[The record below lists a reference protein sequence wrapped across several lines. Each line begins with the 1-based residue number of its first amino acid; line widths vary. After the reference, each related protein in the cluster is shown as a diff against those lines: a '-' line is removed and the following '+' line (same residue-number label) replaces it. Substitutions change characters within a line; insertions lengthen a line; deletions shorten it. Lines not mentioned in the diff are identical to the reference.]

1 MNKNYHFHLHP
12 DEPSEERIQQF
23 RDFDALL
30 SAHRQRVNKEPVR
43 RMPALRIVFAVAAA
57 MAAGL
62 ALLFFLRTG
71 SESAAPS
78 PDLLARESVAFF
90 AERPALQAPLP
101 GISVPEQRVVVASAT
116 GAEVDLSDQARMRI
130 PATAFIDADGQQ
142 VTGEVQITYRTLAD
156 QADLLV
162 SGLPMEYEQGAQRLQ
177 LSSAGVVEVR
187 ASQNGEQV
195 RLAPDKTLE
204 LTLVEPVALS
214 PGVSVAQREILY
226 WEAAQNR
233 WTADQAQS
241 YAMVTASKAS
251 QELSLEQPEE
261 YRAAKVALQDSLARE
276 KQQLVA
282 ELSIPEPPVAPEG
295 GSSDRPTFELDLDN
309 DSAIQLVGVLADR
322 PETVTEQKAWVVS
335 EKSADFDLRALTVVW
350 ETITVEAINDGEY
363 RMTFRAG
370 ESSDAVIV
378 KPLLSPEAYA
388 AAMDTYRSELA
399 AWTALR
405 DRLEDERTARLAELN
420 DRYAAREAALEAR
433 FRHSLGDADSAR
445 IQSAVRTE
453 VVHTFRIPRLGIW
466 SCVQPFATDH
476 EVVIAG
482 LTQKNG
488 ESINHK
494 VAYLIDRT
502 ENTVYRFH
510 AGEQGALL
518 RFREKPESDFVICV
532 PVGKGRLAVA
542 FQPNLNAEQ
551 PTVAL
556 DEQMSV
562 NSVAQMKA
570 FLTADG

>member
-1 MNKNYHFHLHP
+1 MNKNYQFHLHP

-30 SAHRQRVNKEPVR
+30 SAHRKRVNRGQGR

-62 ALLFFLRTG
+62 ALLFYLRTG
-71 SESAAPS
+71 SETAAPS
-78 PDLLARESVAFF
+78 PDFLARESATFF
-90 AERPALQAPLP
+90 AERPGIQAPLP
-101 GISVPEQRVVVASAT
+101 DISVPEQRVVVASAT

-130 PATAFIDADGQQ
+130 PATAFIDADGQR
-142 VTGEVQITYRTLAD
+142 VTGEVQITYRTFTD

-177 LSSAGVVEVR
+177 LASAGVVEVR

-241 YAMVTASKAS
+241 YTMVTAPRADK
-251 QELSLEQPEE
+251 EPGTEQSAD
-261 YRAAKVALQDSLARE
+261 YLAAKAALQDSLARD
-276 KQQLVA
+276 KQRLVA

-295 GSSDRPTFELDLDN
+295 GRSDRPSFELDLGN
-309 DSAIQLVGVLADR
+309 ESAIQLVGALADR
-322 PETVTEQKAWVVS
+322 PEAVTEQKAWVVS

-388 AAMDTYRSELA
+388 AAMDRYRSELA

-405 DRLEDERTARLAELN
+405 DRLDSQRVARLAELN
-420 DRYAAREAALEAR
+420 ERYAAREAALEAR
-433 FRHSLGDADSAR
+433 FRYSSGGVDTAR
-445 IQSAVRTE
+445 IPPAVRTE
-453 VVHTFRIPRLGIW
+453 VVHTFRIARLGIW
-466 SCVQPFATDH
+466 SCVRPFVADH
-476 EVVIAG
+476 EAVVASLMRSDGRMIKD
-482 LTQKNG
+482 Q
-488 ESINHK
+488 
-494 VAYLIDRT
+494 VAYLIDRS
-502 ENTVYRFH
+502 ENTVYRFY
-510 AGEQGALL
+510 AGAQGALL
-518 RFREKPESDFVICV
+518 RFREKPNSDFILCV
-532 PVGKGRLAVA
+532 PVGADRLAILSA
-542 FQPNLNAEQ
+542 PDLQSAE
-551 PTVAL
+551 P
-556 DEQMSV
+556 
-562 NSVAQMKA
+562 AQ
-570 FLTADG
+570 LTATAQAQVDDVGAIKALLAI